1 MRGYIYKIT
10 NTING
15 KFYIGSRRCE
25 TLAEAKQDNYF
36 GSGVALYYAIRKYG
50 KENFTKQIIAFVDN
64 AYEYEETILQNIDA
78 ANNPKCYNIK
88 NAGIGFDKAIV
99 KKQWQNPEF
108 RAMRSAKATEQ
119 IKKQWQD
126 PEYRAMQSVR
136 QKEHIKKLWQDLEY
150 RAMQSAKN
158 KEKMKKQWQDPEFR
172 AKMSAIKSKKVLCVN
187 YNICFASVKA
197 ASEWCG
203 GGVTGVT
210 AVAKGER
217 KIAGRHP
224 QTGEPLQWRYIDENV
239 V

>member
-78 ANNPKCYNIK
+78 ASNPNCYNMK
-88 NAGIGFDKAIV
+88 NAGIGMDSQFV
-99 KKQWQNPEF
+99 
-108 RAMRSAKATEQ
+108 
-119 IKKQWQD
+119 KKQWQD
-126 PEYRAMQSVR
+126 PEYRAMQSV
-136 QKEHIKKLWQDLEY
+136 KMKKQWQSPEY
-150 RAMQSAKN
+150 RAMQSARLLEMN
-158 KEKMKKQWQDPEFR
+158 KVRWQNDEQRIKQGIKTQHQNKKMWQDPEFR

-187 YNICFASVKA
+187 YNICFASAKA

-210 AVAKGER
+210 AVARGER